1 MTDLRNNFWNGTMN
15 AFTSPEL
22 STLRDRLRRFNQER
36 DWEKYHSPKNLA
48 MELMIETAE
57 VAEHFLWL
65 DTGESKTLP
74 PEKMQSL
81 KNEIGDVL
89 INLINL
95 CDKLG
100 IDPIAAA
107 HAKIELNEAKYPAD
121 QVRGKA
127 LKYNEY

>member
-1 MTDLRNNFWNGTMN
+1 MSKFM
-15 AFTSPEL
+15 SPEL
-22 STLRDRLRRFNQER
+22 SALRNRLRRFNRKR

-65 DTGESKTLP
+65 DAAASKKLP
-74 PEKMQSL
+74 PKKMQAL

-89 INLINL
+89 INLVNL

-100 IDPIAAA
+100 IDPVAAA
-107 HAKIELNEAKYPAD
+107 YAKIGLNEAKYPAD
-121 QVRGKA
+121 RVRGKS